1 MEPLMSQ
8 TLEIGQILERLF
20 RKLGYDKKVR
30 EQQAMF
36 LWDEI
41 VGEHVARN
49 SQPTQI
55 DNGRMSV
62 VVSDSVWLTELNLLR
77 MQYIAKINEQ
87 LGAKV
92 VREIDF
98 KIGRVNR
105 PSERISPRRIEAE
118 EDYRTKLEEIELDP
132 EELKIIGQAVAK
144 VEDEELGEILKRIF
158 TDQKKS
164 AKLSKLNA
172 E

>member
-132 EELKIIGQAVAK
+132 EELKIIGQAVAN